1 MVPLFVLNLPFWGSG
16 MGLFVH
22 LRYVDYGT
30 FPACAAK
37 SSTISWQALVVPD
50 FRAAAG
56 WMMMTSN
63 QFEINIPK

>member
-1 MVPLFVLNLPFWGSG
+1 M
-16 MGLFVH
+16 
-22 LRYVDYGT
+22 DYGT

-50 FRAAAG
+50 FRAAAS

-63 QFEINIPK
+63 QFEINISK